1 MIFFNKAR
9 VPDIENKINF
19 SVFPSLQGGPHNN
32 TIAGVA
38 TQLKVV
44 MSPRFQHY
52 AQQVQKNCRALAATI
67 MSKGYVLATG
77 GSDNHLL
84 LWDLRPVGLSGNKFE
99 LMGDECNITVNK
111 NAINGDKSAFT
122 PGGVR
127 VGTPAL
133 TSRGL
138 NEADFEVVG
147 GFLCRCA
154 DLCLDVQKRS
164 GSKLLNDF
172 KKTMTND
179 PEVRRYLLILTFLD
193 TRHRPFCS
201 STCCSRLAL
210 SDCVPP
216 ACLSCP
222 PVLAFCCLVIH

>member
-1 MIFFNKAR
+1 
-9 VPDIENKINF
+9 
-19 SVFPSLQGGPHNN
+19 
-32 TIAGVA
+32 
-38 TQLKVV
+38 
-44 MSPRFQHY
+44 
-52 AQQVQKNCRALAATI
+52 
-67 MSKGYVLATG
+67 
-77 GSDNHLL
+77 
-84 LWDLRPVGLSGNKFE
+84 LSGNKFE

-179 PEVRRYLLILTFLD
+179 PEVCRCLIIFPFSD
-193 TRHRPFCS
+193 T
-201 STCCSRLAL
+201 
-210 SDCVPP
+210 
-216 ACLSCP
+216 
-222 PVLAFCCLVIH
+222 